1 MKNTELEAAQT
12 DHLGKATSTISIKDN
27 APSVKTAGKEVAEFL
42 CNPVNCYT
50 AWTVKKILPFIY
62 PLLLILAQKLILLF
76 SPQKL

>member
-50 AWTVKKILPFIY
+50 A
-62 PLLLILAQKLILLF
+62 
-76 SPQKL
+76 